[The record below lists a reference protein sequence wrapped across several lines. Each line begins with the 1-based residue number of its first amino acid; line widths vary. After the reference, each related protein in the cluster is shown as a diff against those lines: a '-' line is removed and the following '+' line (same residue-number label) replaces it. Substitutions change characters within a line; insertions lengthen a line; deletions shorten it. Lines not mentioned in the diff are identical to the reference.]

1 MGPTRST
8 GNRSAGSEPAGETE
22 SHPGPLLVLWRRLL
36 NWLVTHWPGRTVMR
50 TARSFTR
57 TELFDRSMT
66 VAAQLF
72 TCVFPILILL
82 ATFATRRDADRI
94 ANAVSM
100 PEESR
105 LILEEAVT
113 AAGNAGFG
121 ILGTVVVLV
130 TATGVSRA
138 LTRAFATIW
147 GLPRPKSSLRSVWR
161 WIAVVLALAFSL
173 LMVRSVGQLV
183 SGVPPEAVW
192 PAAVTLVSD
201 VAMALFIPWILLSGI
216 VHPRLLLPG
225 ALILAL
231 VMLPARPV
239 MAAWLPQ
246 ALETSADQ
254 FGSIG
259 VAFTYLAL
267 LYTVSFA
274 FLATAILGQVIAT
287 DEGRL
292 GRWIRADAAA
302 AKEEPDRRNG
312 AVTLGTPPP

>member
-1 MGPTRST
+1 MESTRNA
-8 GNRSAGSEPAGETE
+8 GNRSAGSESAAETE
-22 SHPGPLLVLWRRLL
+22 SHPGPMLVLWRRRVK
-36 NWLVTHWPGRTVMR
+36 WMVTHWPGRTVMR

-94 ANAVSM
+94 ANAVSL
-100 PEESR
+100 PEETR
-105 LILEEAVT
+105 LILQEAVT

-147 GLPRPKSSLRSVWR
+147 ELPRPKSSLRSVWR

-201 VAMALFIPWILLSGI
+201 VAMALFIPWILLSGG

-231 VMLPARPV
+231 VMLAARPV

-254 FGSIG
+254 YGSIG

-267 LYTVSFA
+267 LYAVSFA

-302 AKEEPDRRNG
+302 AKAEPDGRNG
-312 AVTLGTPPP
+312 AVT

>member
-1 MGPTRST
+1 MGSTRSA
-8 GNRSAGSEPAGETE
+8 GNRSAGSESAAETE
-22 SHPGPLLVLWRRLL
+22 SHPGPMLVLWRRPVK
-36 NWLVTHWPGRTVMR
+36 WMVTHWPGRTVMR

-94 ANAVSM
+94 ANAVSL
-100 PEESR
+100 PEETR
-105 LILEEAVT
+105 LILQEAVT

-147 GLPRPKSSLRSVWR
+147 ELPRPKSSLRSVWR

-201 VAMALFIPWILLSGI
+201 VAMALFIPWILLSGG

-231 VMLPARPV
+231 VMLAARPV

-254 FGSIG
+254 YGSIG

-267 LYTVSFA
+267 LYAVSFA

-302 AKEEPDRRNG
+302 AKAEPDGRNG
-312 AVTLGTPPP
+312 AVT

>member
-1 MGPTRST
+1 
-8 GNRSAGSEPAGETE
+8 
-22 SHPGPLLVLWRRLL
+22 
-36 NWLVTHWPGRTVMR
+36 
-50 TARSFTR
+50 
-57 TELFDRSMT
+57 MT

-94 ANAVSM
+94 ANAVSL
-100 PEESR
+100 PEETR
-105 LILEEAVT
+105 LILQEAVT

-147 GLPRPKSSLRSVWR
+147 ELPRPKSSLRSVWR

-183 SGVPPEAVW
+183 SGVPPQAVW

-201 VAMALFIPWILLSGI
+201 VAMALFVPWILLSGI

-231 VMLPARPV
+231 VMLAARPV

-254 FGSIG
+254 YGSIG

-267 LYTVSFA
+267 LYAVSFA

-302 AKEEPDRRNG
+302 AKDEPDGRNG
-312 AVTLGTPPP
+312 AVT

>member
-1 MGPTRST
+1 
-8 GNRSAGSEPAGETE
+8 
-22 SHPGPLLVLWRRLL
+22 
-36 NWLVTHWPGRTVMR
+36 MR

-267 LYTVSFA
+267 LYAVSFA

-312 AVTLGTPPP
+312 AVT

>member
-1 MGPTRST
+1 MGSTRST
-8 GNRSAGSEPAGETE
+8 GGRSAGSELPGETE
-22 SHPGPLLVLWRRLL
+22 SSPGTLVVLWRRLV

-94 ANAVSM
+94 ANAVSL
-100 PEESR
+100 PEETR
-105 LILEEAVT
+105 LILQEAVT

-147 GLPRPKSSLRSVWR
+147 ELPRPKSSLRSVWR

-201 VAMALFIPWILLSGI
+201 VAMALFVPWILLSGI

-231 VMLPARPV
+231 VMLAARPV
-239 MAAWLPQ
+239 MAVWLPQ

-254 FGSIG
+254 YGSIG

-267 LYTVSFA
+267 LYAVSFA
-274 FLATAILGQVIAT
+274 FLATDILGQVIAT

-302 AKEEPDRRNG
+302 AKAEPDGRNG
-312 AVTLGTPPP
+312 AVT

>member
-1 MGPTRST
+1 MGSTSST
-8 GNRSAGSEPAGETE
+8 GGRSPGSELAGDSE
-22 SHPGPLLVLWRRLL
+22 SPPGTLLVLWRRLVK
-36 NWLVTHWPGRTVMR
+36 WLVTHWPGRTVMR

-66 VAAQLF
+66 IAAQLF

-100 PEESR
+100 PEETR
-105 LILEEAVT
+105 LMLQEAVT

-121 ILGTVVVLV
+121 ILGTVVVIV

-147 GLPRPKSSLRSVWR
+147 GLPRPRSSLRSVWR

-192 PAAVTLVSD
+192 PAAVTFISD
-201 VAMALFIPWILLSGI
+201 VVMGLFIPWILLSGA

-225 ALILAL
+225 ALIMAL
-231 VMLPARPV
+231 VMLGVRPV

-246 ALETSADQ
+246 ALEDSAEHY
-254 FGSIG
+254 GSIG

-267 LYTVSFA
+267 LYAVSFT

-287 DEGRL
+287 DEGHL
-292 GRWIRADAAA
+292 GQWIRRDAAA
-302 AKEEPDRRNG
+302 AREEPG
-312 AVTLGTPPP
+312 ARSGTVT

>member
-8 GNRSAGSEPAGETE
+8 GRRSAGSEPASETE
-22 SHPGPLLVLWRRLL
+22 SHPGTLLVLWRRLL

-82 ATFATRRDADRI
+82 ATVATRRDADRI

-100 PEESR
+100 PEETR
-105 LILEEAVT
+105 LMLQEAVT

-121 ILGTVVVLV
+121 ILGTVVVIV

-147 GLPRPKSSLRSVWR
+147 GLPRPKSNLRSVWR

-192 PAAVTLVSD
+192 PAAVTFLSD
-201 VAMALFIPWILLSGI
+201 LAMGLFIPWILLSGA

-225 ALILAL
+225 ALIMAL
-231 VMLPARPV
+231 VMLGVRPV
-239 MAAWLPQ
+239 LAAWLPQ
-246 ALETSADQ
+246 ALDTSADQ
-254 FGSIG
+254 YGSIG

-267 LYTVSFA
+267 LYAVSFA

-292 GRWIRADAAA
+292 GQWIRRDAAA
-302 AKEEPDRRNG
+302 ASEEPDVG
-312 AVTLGTPPP
+312 GSTVS